1 MMLSRDLPRA
11 LLMLVAFL
19 AAPDSASAQRRPL
32 DKDGERLSVT
42 ALKEK
47 DAPQDTKAIWCYD
60 IEPMFIF
67 LQRDALVISDLEFNM
82 RTLANLDRASD
93 VTSLVCSEDGKVISF
108 LSASHDRLY
117 IYQND
122 HLSIYELAAS
132 PLTKIRFGSLMS
144 PDGSTFAV
152 PGNVRHVNGPQSL
165 QTKRVVR
172 VSSADVFW
180 ISEHFIV
187 RTKGDEFSIRSFR
200 SLQQTATW
208 RSLPNT
214 LADGFYACGERSV
227 FLLESD
233 DADDRSL
240 WEVTLRSDRSG
251 GVEKGKKI
259 IANVGTIESSKG
271 SCVVST
277 AKENEL
283 GVSVVDRIVLL
294 RGRSASQIA
303 VDSLILLND
312 AFSISKDATYLVT
325 FQSNVMQQRGGGR
338 IIIMK
343 INR

>member
-251 GVEKGKKI
+251 GLKREK
-259 IANVGTIESSKG
+259 
-271 SCVVST
+271 
-277 AKENEL
+277 
-283 GVSVVDRIVLL
+283 R
-294 RGRSASQIA
+294 
-303 VDSLILLND
+303 
-312 AFSISKDATYLVT
+312 
-325 FQSNVMQQRGGGR
+325 
-338 IIIMK
+338 
-343 INR
+343 